1 MKPASSPQPRT
12 GLLDRGLS
20 RRAFTRRL
28 AGIGLGT
35 VGGSALLAACG
46 GSSATPTAP
55 SAPTTAPAAT
65 TAATTAAATS
75 AASSVSSPAAA
86 VSASPAAASSS
97 GPSNVKGT
105 LGWAIAG
112 EPANV
117 DPAIGVDGPSYRVFL
132 QSYEGLVQ
140 YQGNTVNLAPA
151 LAASWTVAQDGS
163 SIDFKL
169 RPNVKFH
176 DGTTLDA
183 ATVKASIERTKVMN
197 RGAAFFLGA
206 LKEVQATDA
215 MTVRLVPTQPSV
227 SLLYGLPK
235 VYITGNAHLSDA
247 DHGAAYFATNVN
259 GTGPYKL
266 TRWQK
271 GQQLVFD
278 KFDDYWGGW
287 AGNHVAQVIERVV
300 PEAGT
305 QQLLLE
311 QGQIQMAFLT
321 SIGIT
326 QDPKSLVAQNA
337 NLKMVQS
344 PAFRVTVIS
353 MNTQKGPLADARV
366 RQALQLAF
374 DYEGMVKI
382 YQGYADVPNNPLPKG
397 FTAASDPSLPA
408 FKQDL
413 TQAKKLLSDAGHPN
427 GGFSINFEYTETE
440 PQARLV
446 GLLIQSTLQPLGI
459 TVNLQSKPFATEA
472 ADVAKL
478 ASAPDMQATLTMTPR
493 SADPGELLGT
503 LYSSANVGQAYNW
516 AWYKSDKV
524 DQLLAQADKTI
535 DDSQR
540 MATYRD
546 AIKQIMADAP
556 SIWSA
561 YPQLIDVMNKS
572 VQGYVY
578 SPLNYTGVFA
588 CYPLWLQE

>member
-1 MKPASSPQPRT
+1 MQPSSTPQARAS
-12 GLLDRGLS
+12 LLHHGMS
-20 RRAFTRRL
+20 RRAFNRRL
-28 AGIGLGT
+28 VGIGFGT
-35 VGGSALLAACG
+35 VAAGALLAACG
-46 GSSATPTAP
+46 GSSATPTA
-55 SAPTTAPAAT
+55 SSAAT
-65 TAATTAAATS
+65 TS
-75 AASSVSSPAAA
+75 SGASSSPAATST
-86 VSASPAAASSS
+86 SASPATSGGAA
-97 GPSNVKGT
+97 PANVKGT
-105 LGWAIAG
+105 LSWAIAG

-132 QSYEGLVQ
+132 QAYEGLLQ
-140 YQGNTVNLAPA
+140 YTGNSLDLAPA
-151 LAASWTVAQDGS
+151 LATAWTVAQDGS
-163 SIDFKL
+163 AIDLKL
-169 RPNVKFH
+169 RPNVTFH

-183 ATVKASIERTKVMN
+183 ATVKASLERTKTMN
-197 RGAAFFLGA
+197 RGGAFFLKA

-215 MTVRLVPTQPSV
+215 MAVRLIPTQPSV

-235 VYITGNAHLSDA
+235 VYITGKAHLSDA
-247 DHGAAYFATNVN
+247 DRGAAFFATTVN

-266 TRWQK
+266 SRWQK

-311 QGQIQMAFLT
+311 KGEVQMAFLS

-326 QDPKSLVAQNA
+326 QDPKALVAKNP

-344 PAFRVTVIS
+344 TSFRVTVIS
-353 MNTQKGPLADARV
+353 MNTQKGPLQDARV
-366 RQALQLAF
+366 RKALQLAF
-374 DYEGMVKI
+374 DYQGMVKI

-397 FTAASDPSLPA
+397 FTAASEPSLPP

-413 TQAKKLLSDAGHPN
+413 AQAKQFLADAGRPN
-427 GGFSINFEYTETE
+427 GGFTINFTYTETE
-440 PQARLV
+440 PQARLA

-459 TVNLQSKPFATEA
+459 TVNLQGKPFATEV

-478 ASAPDMQATLTMTPR
+478 DTAPDMQATLTMTPR
-493 SADPGELLGT
+493 SADPGELLAT
-503 LYSSANVGQAYNW
+503 LYASASAGQAYNW
-516 AWYKSDKV
+516 AWYKSPKV
-524 DQLLAQADKTI
+524 DQLLAQADQTF
-535 DDSQR
+535 DDSKR
-540 MATYRD
+540 MGTYRE
-546 AIKQIMADAP
+546 AITQIMDDAP

-561 YPQLIDVMNKS
+561 YPQLIDIMSTK

-588 CYPLWLQE
+588 CYPIWLQE